1 MSPRKKLCQPAVFG
15 LPSAPCVESDQFQS
29 PGTSFV
35 LWRLRGVY
43 LKRKFFLKKKKS
55 ESHNYVLRLTDTGKV
70 SPECEAKI
78 RTSILSVCKGFSF
91 LLLLNHDLGAG
102 VGGAFEA
109 ISTSPPGAFP
119 QLPLLLRLSFPV
131 AWSISAKIFKAC
143 GIVIKRA
150 PCSPT
155 SAQDKTVVQGPFQ
168 EARWGVKSV
177 LRNDEWF

>member
-1 MSPRKKLCQPAVFG
+1 MCWKWSISVSRDVFCSLAPSWG
-15 LPSAPCVESDQFQS
+15 LLEEKV
-29 PGTSFV
+29 
-35 LWRLRGVY
+35 
-43 LKRKFFLKKKKS
+43 FLKKKKS

-91 LLLLNHDLGAG
+91 LPLLNHDLGAG

-109 ISTSPPGAFP
+109 ISASPPGAFP

>member
-109 ISTSPPGAFP
+109 ISASRQGLSPSSPCYSDS
-119 QLPLLLRLSFPV
+119 LSLWPDRFQRKYLKHV
-131 AWSISAKIFKAC
+131 A
-143 GIVIKRA
+143 
-150 PCSPT
+150 
-155 SAQDKTVVQGPFQ
+155 
-168 EARWGVKSV
+168 
-177 LRNDEWF
+177 L